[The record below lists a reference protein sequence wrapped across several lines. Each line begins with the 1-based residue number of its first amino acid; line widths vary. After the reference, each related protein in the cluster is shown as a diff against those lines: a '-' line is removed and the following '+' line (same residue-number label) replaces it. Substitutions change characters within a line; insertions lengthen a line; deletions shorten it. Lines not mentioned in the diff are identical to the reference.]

1 MTSKL
6 FGYEILWISLLTI
19 IFAYLSFTF
28 SEHFFLLFSMFSLIT
43 IGLVFLFYLIRIEGR
58 LEVFDAGAILIAITI
73 LYSFFPLLSF
83 AVNGFE
89 VNIFTE
95 GRLRSYRISSQE
107 MAEHSVNHL
116 IYIFALTLSYMY
128 FRPQKNL
135 ISFENQ
141 SFEPINSSEIFIGIL
156 FYIALNVALTL
167 LLYAFPEN
175 PPYFVRQILNN
186 FSALTFV
193 MSIWFFALTLI
204 NRKNKFFASL
214 LFIYLFYEFA
224 KVILGLSGRT
234 WFFIHMLGLFFLYHR
249 IVKPFSGNQIF
260 YIFLIALSSFLLFG
274 YIRTGQASILSV
286 AGFFTGNEEF
296 SSLFATSYDLK
307 IRLQEFSINETV
319 PFSVTNFDYI
329 ALIPSQFLPF
339 EKIDGP
345 SWYIKLIG
353 LQGTGYGAGFG
364 VISQSI
370 VGFGKVELI
379 IRGILIGFIFSSLH
393 RFVTRKKISIW
404 RLVIYTYFAIQSYHI
419 MRNGTGYLLYF
430 FVYFILPCFFV
441 LKFFSFSSRRFSKV
455 DH

>member
-1 MTSKL
+1 MNSKL
-6 FGYEILWISLLTI
+6 FGYEIFWISLLTI

-28 SEHFFLLFSMFSLIT
+28 SEHLFLLFTMFSFIT

-73 LYSFFPLLSF
+73 LYSLFPLLSF

-95 GRLRSYRISSQE
+95 GRLRNYRISSQE

-116 IYIFALTLSYMY
+116 IYIIALTLSYMY

-135 ISFENQ
+135 ITFENQ

-167 LLYAFPEN
+167 LLYAFPED

-224 KVILGLSGRT
+224 KVILGLSGRS

-249 IVKPFSGNQIF
+249 IVKPFSGSQIF

-274 YIRTGQASILSV
+274 YIRTGQTAILSA

-307 IRLQEFSINETV
+307 IRLQEFTYNETV

-370 VGFGKVELI
+370 VGFGKLELI
-379 IRGILIGFIFSSLH
+379 IRGILIGFIFSFLH
-393 RFVTRKKISIW
+393 RFVTRRKISIW

-430 FVYFILPCFFV
+430 FVYFILPCFFI

-455 DH
+455 DN

>member
-107 MAEHSVNHL
+107 MAAHSVNHL

-167 LLYAFPEN
+167 LLYAFPED

-224 KVILGLSGRT
+224 KVILGLSGRS

-249 IVKPFSGNQIF
+249 IVKPFSGSQIF

-274 YIRTGQASILSV
+274 YIRTGQAAILSV

-345 SWYIKLIG
+345 SWYIRLIG

-370 VGFGKVELI
+370 VGFGKLELI
-379 IRGILIGFIFSSLH
+379 IRGILIGFIFSFLH
-393 RFVTRKKISIW
+393 RFVTRRKISIW

-430 FVYFILPCFFV
+430 FVYFILPCFFI

-455 DH
+455 DN

>member
-260 YIFLIALSSFLLFG
+260 YIFLIALPSFLLFG

>member
-19 IFAYLSFTF
+19 IFLSLSFAF
-28 SEHFFLLFSMFSLIT
+28 SEHLFLIFTMFSIII
-43 IGLVFLFYLIRIEGR
+43 IGFIFIFYLIRIEGR
-58 LEVFDAGAILIAITI
+58 LEVFDAGAILIGITI
-73 LYSFFPLLSF
+73 LYSVFPLLSF
-83 AVNGFE
+83 ALNGFE

-95 GRLRSYRISSQE
+95 GRLRNYRISSQE
-107 MAEHSVNHL
+107 MAEHSLNHIAFIL
-116 IYIFALTLSYMY
+116 SLTLSYMY
-128 FRPQKNL
+128 FRPYKNL
-135 ISFENQ
+135 VAFEKQ
-141 SFEPINSSEIFIGIL
+141 RFQPINSSEIFIGIL
-156 FYIALNVALTL
+156 FYIALNAVLTL
-167 LLYAFPEN
+167 LAAAFPES
-175 PPYFVRQILNN
+175 PPYFVRQLLNN

-193 MSIWFFALTLI
+193 MSIWFFALTLM

-249 IVKPFSGNQIF
+249 IVKPFSRNQIF
-260 YIFLIALSSFLLFG
+260 YLFFFALASFLLFG
-274 YIRTGQASILSV
+274 YIRTGQTSVLSI

-296 SSLFATSYDLK
+296 TSLFATSYDLK
-307 IRLQEFSINETV
+307 IRLQNMPVNEVV

-345 SWYIKLIG
+345 SWYVKLIG
-353 LQGTGYGAGFG
+353 MQGTGYGAGFG
-364 VISQSI
+364 VISQAL
-370 VGFGKVELI
+370 VGYGIVELI
-379 IRGILIGFIFSSLH
+379 LRGLLIGFIFASLH
-393 RFVTRKKISIW
+393 RFVTQNEISIW

-430 FVYFILPCFFV
+430 FVYFILPCLFV
-441 LKFFSFSSRRFSKV
+441 LKFFTFSSRRFSKV
-455 DH
+455 DN

>member
-6 FGYEILWISLLTI
+6 FGYEILWISFL
-19 IFAYLSFTF
+19 IFFFGFFTFLF
-28 SEHFFLLFSMFSLIT
+28 SEHFLILISMFSIIA
-43 IGLVFLFYLIRIEGR
+43 IGLFFLFYLIRVEGK
-58 LEVFDAGAILIAITI
+58 LEVFDAGAISIAITI
-73 LYSFFPLLSF
+73 LYSLFPLLSF
-83 AVNGFE
+83 ALNGFE
-89 VNIFTE
+89 VNIFSE
-95 GRLRSYRISSQE
+95 GRLRNFRISSQE
-107 MAEHSVNHL
+107 MAVHSFNHL

-135 ISFENQ
+135 ISFEKQ

-167 LLYAFPEN
+167 LTYAFPEN

-234 WFFIHMLGLFFLYHR
+234 WFFIHMLGLLFLYHR
-249 IVKPFSGNQIF
+249 IVKPFSTNQIF
-260 YIFLIALSSFLLFG
+260 YIFLIALSSFLFFG
-274 YIRTGQASILSV
+274 YIRTGQVSVLSI

-345 SWYIKLIG
+345 SWYVKLIG

-364 VISQSI
+364 IISQSI

-379 IRGILIGFIFSSLH
+379 FRGILIGFIFSSLH
-393 RFVTRKKISIW
+393 RFVTRNKITIW

>member
-1 MTSKL
+1 MTLRL
-6 FGYEILWISLLTI
+6 FRYEILCTSLLI
-19 IFAYLSFTF
+19 IVFLSLSFAF
-28 SEHFFLLFSMFSLIT
+28 LEHLFLLISMFSIIST
-43 IGLVFLFYLIRIEGR
+43 GLFFLFYLVRIEGKI
-58 LEVFDAGAILIAITI
+58 EVFDAGAILIAITI
-73 LYSFFPLLSF
+73 LYSLFPLLSF
-83 AVNGFE
+83 AMNGFE

-95 GRLRSYRISSQE
+95 GRLRNYRISSQE
-107 MAEHSVNHL
+107 MAEHSLNHL
-116 IYIFALTLSYMY
+116 IYILALTFTYMF
-128 FRPQKNL
+128 FRPKKNIIL
-135 ISFENQ
+135 FEKQ
-141 SFEPINSSEIFIGIL
+141 SLEPINSSEIFIGIL
-156 FYIALNVALTL
+156 FYVVLNIILTL
-167 LLYAFPEN
+167 FAFTFSEN
-175 PPYFVRQILNN
+175 PPYFVRQLLNN

-193 MSIWFFALTLI
+193 MSIWFFALALI

-214 LFIYLFYEFA
+214 LFIYLFYEFI

-249 IVKPFSGNQIF
+249 IVKPFSGKQII
-260 YIFLIALSSFLLFG
+260 YLFLIALSSFLLFG
-274 YIRTGQASILSV
+274 YIRTGQTSILSI

-296 SSLFATSYDLK
+296 TSLFATSYDLK

-345 SWYIKLIG
+345 SWYVNLIG

-370 VGFGKVELI
+370 VGFGKLELI
-379 IRGILIGFIFSSLH
+379 LRGILVGFIYSFLH
-393 RFVTRKKISIW
+393 
-404 RLVIYTYFAIQSYHI
+404 RLVIQNKVSIWQLVTYTYLAIQSYHI

-430 FVYFILPCFFV
+430 SVYFILPCFFV

-455 DH
+455 DN

>member
-43 IGLVFLFYLIRIEGR
+43 VGLVFLFYLIRIEGR

-224 KVILGLSGRT
+224 KVILGLSGRS